1 MPNHSSTVRK
11 AMPHNWPTI
20 SAPEPAQDQKPVDDF
35 FADRLADRIR
45 MEAWRKKLT
54 IIRGEILEIAEQGS
68 QQGLLDLKRETVELA
83 RTLERL
89 EALLGLANK

>member
-1 MPNHSSTVRK
+1 MSMRHTWSNIP
-11 AMPHNWPTI
+11 
-20 SAPEPAQDQKPVDDF
+20 APEPAQDQKPVDDF
-35 FADRLADRIR
+35 FASRLADRIR
-45 MEAWRKKLT
+45 MDAWRKKLT